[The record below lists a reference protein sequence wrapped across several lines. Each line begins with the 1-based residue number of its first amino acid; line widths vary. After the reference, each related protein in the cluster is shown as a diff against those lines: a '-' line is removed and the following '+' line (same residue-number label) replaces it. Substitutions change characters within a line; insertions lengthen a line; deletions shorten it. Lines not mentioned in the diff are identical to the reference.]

1 MHFFYLFE
9 NEFTSFFLQM
19 IGTTSS
25 VQSVKRV
32 KYPSI
37 SVCQIRNT
45 FGQETNGIIF
55 NGEDPVKFNGTPDL
69 SDFFLGTSKFNEN
82 SNIYSHYALQQV
94 KAEFAPPGQ
103 CAGQNCLYVRE
114 NSTMYFI
121 LKWLLVNIF
130 VIDYTMFHF

>member
-32 KYPSI
+32 KYPAI

-45 FGQETNGIIF
+45 SWQESKGLIF
-55 NGEDPVKFNGTPDL
+55 NGEDPVKFNATPDL
-69 SDFFLGTSKFNEN
+69 SDFFLGMSKFHEN
-82 SNIYSHYALQQV
+82 SNIYRHYALQQV
-94 KAEFAPPGQ
+94 KAELSPS